1 MVLVPFQFYVLFFPI
16 VGAVF
21 AISYDTIAVRDL
33 FAVEDEAVAVLRAC
47 FHVLCVEPIFDHLLG

>member
-1 MVLVPFQFYVLFFPI
+1 MVLVPFQFHVLFYPI
-16 VGAVF
+16 MGAVY
-21 AISYDTIAVRDL
+21 AIFNDTIAVRDL